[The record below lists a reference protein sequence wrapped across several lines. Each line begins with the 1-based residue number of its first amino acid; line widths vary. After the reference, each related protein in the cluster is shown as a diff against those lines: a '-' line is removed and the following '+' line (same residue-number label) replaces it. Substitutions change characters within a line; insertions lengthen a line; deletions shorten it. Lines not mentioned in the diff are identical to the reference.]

1 MTWMTWIVALVGL
14 LILAG
19 GLLMLTVPNAIR
31 ASLQMFIDRRL
42 MPVASLVRVVLGI
55 LFVLAAPSTRL
66 PIFVWATGLLAIV
79 AGVSMP
85 IVGFRKVE
93 GWATWWLKKSDGVIR
108 RWSLLAILLGALL
121 AWAAT

>member
-31 ASLQMFIDRRL
+31 GSLQMFIDRRL
-42 MPVASLVRVVLGI
+42 MPVASLVRVVIGI
-55 LFVLAAPSTRL
+55 FFVLAAPSTRL
-66 PIFVWATGLLAIV
+66 PIFVWAIGLLAIV
-79 AGVSMP
+79 VGVSMP

-93 GWATWWLKKSDGVIR
+93 GWATWWLKKSDSVIR

-121 AWAAT
+121 AWAGT

>member
-42 MPVASLVRVVLGI
+42 MPVASLVRVVLGV

-66 PIFVWATGLLAIV
+66 PIFVWAMGLLAIV

-93 GWATWWLKKSDGVIR
+93 GWATWWLKKSDGAIR

>member
-66 PIFVWATGLLAIV
+66 PIFVWAMGLLAIV

-85 IVGFRKVE
+85 IVCFRKVE

>member
-66 PIFVWATGLLAIV
+66 PIFVWAMGLLAIV

>member
-66 PIFVWATGLLAIV
+66 PIFVWAMGLLAIV
-79 AGVSMP
+79 AGVLMP

-121 AWAAT
+121 AWAGT